1 MKQINDFTDLQ
12 KESVQEDI
20 GYKRQ
25 YIPWST
31 EVMREL
37 KKPSPPESP
46 LKLAWL
52 AEQERK
58 KNANKV

>member
-1 MKQINDFTDLQ
+1 MNMQINDFTDLK

-20 GYKRQ
+20 GYRRQ
-25 YIPWST
+25 YIPWSH
-31 EVMREL
+31 EVMKSM

-52 AEQERK
+52 AEQQK
-58 KNANKV
+58 KKLEEK